1 MKYNLED
8 GEKLIHFARDNIEH
22 FLTKRKKFDV
32 PEDLKEKFSDKG
44 GAFVTLNTYSMK
56 HGNPLRGCIGYILPV
71 FPLWET
77 VHKVSISSAVDD
89 PRFSSVKMDEMDDI
103 TIEISILSVPEKII
117 VSDPQ
122 EYLKKIVVGRDG
134 LIISR
139 GAHRG
144 LLLPQVPIEH
154 NRNWDV
160 LTFLQQTC
168 QKAWLGADAWKDLE
182 ETTVE
187 SFSATIFKEVS
198 PRGPVREKEIGE

>member
-1 MKYNLED
+1 MKLNLED
-8 GEKLIHFARDNIEH
+8 GEKLIHFARANIEH
-22 FLTKRKKFDV
+22 FLTKRRKFDV
-32 PEDLKEKFSDKG
+32 PKDIKEKFSDKG
-44 GAFVTLNTYSMK
+44 GAFVTLNTYSIK
-56 HGNPLRGCIGYILPV
+56 DGNPLRGCIGYILPR

-89 PRFSSVKMDEMDDI
+89 PRFSSVILNEMDDI
-103 TIEISILSVPEKII
+103 TIEISILSIPERII

-122 EYLKKIVVGRDG
+122 EYLEKIVVGRDG
-134 LIISR
+134 LIISK

-144 LLLPQVPIEH
+144 LLLPQVPVEH

-168 QKAWLGADAWKDLE
+168 QKAWLGGDAWKDS

-187 SFSATIFKEVS
+187 SFTATIFEETS
-198 PRGPVREKEIGE
+198 PRGPVREKAIGE